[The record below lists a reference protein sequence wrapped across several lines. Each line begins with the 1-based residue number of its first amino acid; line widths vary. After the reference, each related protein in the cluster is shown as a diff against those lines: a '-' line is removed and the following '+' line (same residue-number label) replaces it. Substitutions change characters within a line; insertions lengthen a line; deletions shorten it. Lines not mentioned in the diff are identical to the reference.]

1 MLSRECVCMERVRRM
16 ICPGYG
22 QGSTGGYIVADKKN
36 DKKQDDKKRDDEVKA
51 TDGADVTDKSETSK
65 DESADKDKTDTSAD
79 KTEEIK
85 SDSKDESANKVK
97 DFGTSAR
104 SGSRSW
110 KEEHDSRRAARS
122 SRRGLSTP
130 VWIALTVVVLL
141 VGIGCGIGCAYFLRQ
156 GSAGIVLGDSVAGKT
171 SLTEA
176 DLDKPMGSYNY
187 AGSSY
192 SITAREVIESS
203 SSLDAAKKDDQTYKV
218 PSADSVISVARN
230 QIFSKICDAKNI
242 TVSDEEVSEFAQKM
256 VGTSDFS
263 TIASKYGIG
272 EDSIKTQV
280 TAAARLSKLRSETV
294 KAKLPVQPTA
304 PTAPS
309 DGNNNAENGDY
320 ATYIIGLAGDEWDS
334 STGSWKSSDSAYAT
348 ALADYKIT
356 NESASYAA
364 AQAAYYVATQQ
375 YQAEANA
382 YSSEWNGYLNEELC
396 KANLTLSTLV
406 S

>member
-1 MLSRECVCMERVRRM
+1 MPSRECVCMERVRRM

-22 QGSTGGYIVADKKN
+22 QGSTGGYIVADKKD

>member
-1 MLSRECVCMERVRRM
+1 MERVRRM

>member
-1 MLSRECVCMERVRRM
+1 M
-16 ICPGYG
+16 
-22 QGSTGGYIVADKKN
+22 ADKKD

-65 DESADKDKTDTSAD
+65 DESADKGKTDTSAD

-110 KEEHDSRRAARS
+110 KDEHDSRRAARS

>member
-1 MLSRECVCMERVRRM
+1 M
-16 ICPGYG
+16 
-22 QGSTGGYIVADKKN
+22 ADKKD

-65 DESADKDKTDTSAD
+65 DESADKGKTDKSAD

>member
-1 MLSRECVCMERVRRM
+1 MERVRRM

-22 QGSTGGYIVADKKN
+22 QGSTGGYIVADKK
-36 DKKQDDKKRDDEVKA
+36 DDKKRDDEVKA

-65 DESADKDKTDTSAD
+65 DESADKDKTDKSAD

-192 SITAREVIESS
+192 SITARQVIESS

-230 QIFSKICDAKNI
+230 QIFSKICDDKNI

>member
-1 MLSRECVCMERVRRM
+1 M
-16 ICPGYG
+16 
-22 QGSTGGYIVADKKN
+22 ADKKD

-65 DESADKDKTDTSAD
+65 DESADKDKTDKSAD

-176 DLDKPMGSYNY
+176 DLDKPMGSYSY

>member
-1 MLSRECVCMERVRRM
+1 MERVRRM

-22 QGSTGGYIVADKKN
+22 QGSTGGYIVADKK
-36 DKKQDDKKRDDEVKA
+36 DDKKRDDEVKA

-65 DESADKDKTDTSAD
+65 DESADKDKTDKSAD

-192 SITAREVIESS
+192 SITARQVIESS

>member
-1 MLSRECVCMERVRRM
+1 MPSRECVCMERVRRM

-22 QGSTGGYIVADKKN
+22 QGSTGGYIVADKK
-36 DKKQDDKKRDDEVKA
+36 DDKKRDDEVKA

-65 DESADKDKTDTSAD
+65 DESASKDKTDTSAD

-230 QIFSKICDAKNI
+230 QIFSKICDDKNI

>member
-1 MLSRECVCMERVRRM
+1 MERVRRM

-22 QGSTGGYIVADKKN
+22 QGSTGGYIVADKKD

-65 DESADKDKTDTSAD
+65 DESADKGKTDKSAD

-97 DFGTSAR
+97 DFETSAR

>member
-22 QGSTGGYIVADKKN
+22 QGSTGGYIVADKKD

-65 DESADKDKTDTSAD
+65 DESADKGKTDKSAD

>member
-1 MLSRECVCMERVRRM
+1 MPSRECVCIERVRRM

-51 TDGADVTDKSETSK
+51 TDEADVTDKSETSK

>member
-1 MLSRECVCMERVRRM
+1 MERVRRM

-51 TDGADVTDKSETSK
+51 TDEADVTDKSETSK
-65 DESADKDKTDTSAD
+65 DESADKDKTGTSAD

>member
-1 MLSRECVCMERVRRM
+1 M
-16 ICPGYG
+16 
-22 QGSTGGYIVADKKN
+22 ADKKD

-51 TDGADVTDKSETSK
+51 TDEADVTDKSETSK

>member
-1 MLSRECVCMERVRRM
+1 MPSRECVCIERVRRM
-16 ICPGYG
+16 ICLGYG
-22 QGSTGGYIVADKKN
+22 QGSTGGYIVADKKD

-65 DESADKDKTDTSAD
+65 DESASKDKTDKSAD

-192 SITAREVIESS
+192 SITARQVIESS

-230 QIFSKICDAKNI
+230 QIFSKICDDKNI

>member
-1 MLSRECVCMERVRRM
+1 MPSRERVCMERVRRM

-22 QGSTGGYIVADKKN
+22 QGSTGGYIVADKK
-36 DKKQDDKKRDDEVKA
+36 DDKKRDDEVKA
-51 TDGADVTDKSETSK
+51 TDEADVTDKSETSK
-65 DESADKDKTDTSAD
+65 DESADKGKTDKSAD

-192 SITAREVIESS
+192 SITARQVIESS

-230 QIFSKICDAKNI
+230 QIFSKICDDKNI

>member
-1 MLSRECVCMERVRRM
+1 MPSRERVCMERVRRM

-65 DESADKDKTDTSAD
+65 DESADKGKTDTSAD

-192 SITAREVIESS
+192 SITARQVIESS

>member
-1 MLSRECVCMERVRRM
+1 MPSRERVCMERVRRM

-22 QGSTGGYIVADKKN
+22 QGSTGGYIVADKK
-36 DKKQDDKKRDDEVKA
+36 DDKKRDDEVKA

-65 DESADKDKTDTSAD
+65 DESADKDKTDKSAD

-192 SITAREVIESS
+192 SITARQVIESS

-230 QIFSKICDAKNI
+230 QIFSKICDDKNI

>member
-1 MLSRECVCMERVRRM
+1 MPSRECVCIERVRRM

-22 QGSTGGYIVADKKN
+22 QGSTGGYIVADKK
-36 DKKQDDKKRDDEVKA
+36 DDKKRDDEVKA

-65 DESADKDKTDTSAD
+65 DESADKDKTDKSAD

-230 QIFSKICDAKNI
+230 QIFSKICDDKNI

>member
-1 MLSRECVCMERVRRM
+1 MERVRRM

-51 TDGADVTDKSETSK
+51 TDEADVTDKSETSK
-65 DESADKDKTDTSAD
+65 DESADKGKTDTSAD

>member
-51 TDGADVTDKSETSK
+51 TDEADVTDKSETSK
-65 DESADKDKTDTSAD
+65 DESADKGKTDKSAD

>member
-1 MLSRECVCMERVRRM
+1 MPSRECVCMERVRRM

-22 QGSTGGYIVADKKN
+22 QGSTGGYIVADKK
-36 DKKQDDKKRDDEVKA
+36 DDKKRDDEVKA

-65 DESADKDKTDTSAD
+65 DESADKGKTDKSAD

-97 DFGTSAR
+97 DFETSAR

>member
-1 MLSRECVCMERVRRM
+1 MPSRERVCMERVRRM

-22 QGSTGGYIVADKKN
+22 QGSTGGYIVADKKD

-65 DESADKDKTDTSAD
+65 DESADKGKTDTSAD

-110 KEEHDSRRAARS
+110 KDEHDSRRAARS

>member
-1 MLSRECVCMERVRRM
+1 MERVRRM

-22 QGSTGGYIVADKKN
+22 QGSTGGYIVADKK
-36 DKKQDDKKRDDEVKA
+36 DDKKRDDEVKA

-65 DESADKDKTDTSAD
+65 DESADKDKTDKSAD

-364 AQAAYYVATQQ
+364 AQASYYVATQQ

>member
-1 MLSRECVCMERVRRM
+1 MPSRERVCMERVRRM

-22 QGSTGGYIVADKKN
+22 QGSTGGYIVADKK
-36 DKKQDDKKRDDEVKA
+36 DDKKRDDEVKA

-65 DESADKDKTDTSAD
+65 DESADKGKTDKSAD

>member
-1 MLSRECVCMERVRRM
+1 MERVRRM

-51 TDGADVTDKSETSK
+51 TDEADVTDKSETSK
-65 DESADKDKTDTSAD
+65 DESADKGKTDKSAD

-364 AQAAYYVATQQ
+364 AQAAYYVAQQQ

>member
-1 MLSRECVCMERVRRM
+1 M
-16 ICPGYG
+16 
-22 QGSTGGYIVADKKN
+22 ADKKN

-51 TDGADVTDKSETSK
+51 TDEADVTDKSETSK
-65 DESADKDKTDTSAD
+65 DESADKDKTDKSAD

>member
-1 MLSRECVCMERVRRM
+1 MPSRECVCIERVRRM

-22 QGSTGGYIVADKKN
+22 QGSTGGYIVADKK
-36 DKKQDDKKRDDEVKA
+36 DDKKRDDEVKA

-65 DESADKDKTDTSAD
+65 DESADKDKTDKSAD

>member
-1 MLSRECVCMERVRRM
+1 M
-16 ICPGYG
+16 
-22 QGSTGGYIVADKKN
+22 ADKKN

-51 TDGADVTDKSETSK
+51 TDEADVTDKSETSK
-65 DESADKDKTDTSAD
+65 DESADKGKTDKSAD

>member
-1 MLSRECVCMERVRRM
+1 MERVRRM

-22 QGSTGGYIVADKKN
+22 QGSTGGYIVADKKD

-65 DESADKDKTDTSAD
+65 DESADKGKTDKSAD

>member
-1 MLSRECVCMERVRRM
+1 M
-16 ICPGYG
+16 
-22 QGSTGGYIVADKKN
+22 ADKKD
-36 DKKQDDKKRDDEVKA
+36 DKKQDDKVKA

-65 DESADKDKTDTSAD
+65 DESADKGKTDKSAD

>member
-51 TDGADVTDKSETSK
+51 TDEADVTDKSETSK
-65 DESADKDKTDTSAD
+65 DESADKGKTDKSAD

-364 AQAAYYVATQQ
+364 AQAAYYVAQQQ

>member
-1 MLSRECVCMERVRRM
+1 MERVRRM

-22 QGSTGGYIVADKKN
+22 QGSTGGYIVADKKD

-65 DESADKDKTDTSAD
+65 DESADKGKTDTSAD

-110 KEEHDSRRAARS
+110 KDEHDSRRAARS

>member
-1 MLSRECVCMERVRRM
+1 MERVRRM

-51 TDGADVTDKSETSK
+51 TDEADVTDKSETSK
-65 DESADKDKTDTSAD
+65 DESADKGKTDKSAD

>member
-1 MLSRECVCMERVRRM
+1 M
-16 ICPGYG
+16 
-22 QGSTGGYIVADKKN
+22 ADKKD
-36 DKKQDDKKRDDEVKA
+36 DKKQDDEVKA

-65 DESADKDKTDTSAD
+65 DESASKDKTDKSAD

>member
-51 TDGADVTDKSETSK
+51 TDEADVTDKSETSK
-65 DESADKDKTDTSAD
+65 DESADKGKTDKSAD

-272 EDSIKTQV
+272 EDSIRTQV

>member
-1 MLSRECVCMERVRRM
+1 MERVRRM

-22 QGSTGGYIVADKKN
+22 QGSTGGYIVADKK
-36 DKKQDDKKRDDEVKA
+36 DDKKRDDEVKA

-65 DESADKDKTDTSAD
+65 GESASKDKTDKSAD

>member
-1 MLSRECVCMERVRRM
+1 MPSRERVCMERVRRM

-22 QGSTGGYIVADKKN
+22 QGSTGGYIVADKKD

-65 DESADKDKTDTSAD
+65 DESADKGKTDKSAD

>member
-1 MLSRECVCMERVRRM
+1 M
-16 ICPGYG
+16 
-22 QGSTGGYIVADKKN
+22 ADKKD

-65 DESADKDKTDTSAD
+65 DESADKDKTDKSAD

-156 GSAGIVLGDSVAGKT
+156 GSAGIDLGDSVAGKT

-192 SITAREVIESS
+192 SITARQVIESS

-230 QIFSKICDAKNI
+230 QIFSKICDDKNI
-242 TVSDEEVSEFAQKM
+242 TVSDEEVSAFAQKM

-309 DGNNNAENGDY
+309 DGNKNAENGDY

-348 ALADYKIT
+348 ALADDKIT

>member
-1 MLSRECVCMERVRRM
+1 M
-16 ICPGYG
+16 
-22 QGSTGGYIVADKKN
+22 ADKKN

-51 TDGADVTDKSETSK
+51 TDEADVTDKSETSK

-192 SITAREVIESS
+192 SITARQVIESS

-218 PSADSVISVARN
+218 PSADNVISVARN
-230 QIFSKICDAKNI
+230 QIFSKICDDKNI

-263 TIASKYGIG
+263 TIASKYGMG
-272 EDSIKTQV
+272 EDSIKTQI

-375 YQAEANA
+375 YRAEANA